1 MERNRNGIASTF
13 IAGTKFPCDRAR
25 PDRRQKQRD
34 DRCDGPRK
42 VGAAVHRQLH
52 PLMMVSAKG
61 RKGSTRFYRSLRGI
75 AILSMR
81 LSLMVHRD
89 HPCGLRLRVLAYWGC
104 VTRGNRFDRGR
115 SEGLIVKSTL
125 RFVQLAVVAAAVTL
139 ASPALA
145 VTDIMWWHAMS
156 GELGRQLDKLAAD
169 FNASQSEYRIVP
181 TYKGNYSETATATMM
196 AARGAIYPVFELMRD
211 EQEAFSTAAYLPA
224 ITGYYT
230 DVAGN
235 MLSFPFNS
243 STPILYY
250 NKNLFRAAGLD
261 PEVAPKTW
269 GEVGAAAK
277 RLRAYGAVCGFTTSW
292 PSWINV
298 ENFSAFHNLPMSTK
312 ANGFDGLDA
321 VLTFNNPLM
330 VRHVAQLAEWQATKM
345 FDYSGRATSAEPR
358 FQNGE
363 CGIFIGSSATRADI
377 RANSKFEVGYGMLPY
392 WPDVEGA
399 PQNTTIG
406 GATLWVLRDRPRDEY
421 KGVAKFFGFLSK
433 PEIQAVWHQNTGY
446 LPITRAAFEL
456 TRAQGFYDRNPGTAI
471 SIEQITLK
479 APTLNSRGVR
489 LGSFVLI
496 RDVIDDEL
504 EQAFSGKKSAQAAL
518 DSAVER
524 GNRLLRQ
531 FERANPDR

>member
-1 MERNRNGIASTF
+1 LTDWNGS
-13 IAGTKFPCDRAR
+13 
-25 PDRRQKQRD
+25 
-34 DRCDGPRK
+34 
-42 VGAAVHRQLH
+42 
-52 PLMMVSAKG
+52 
-61 RKGSTRFYRSLRGI
+61 
-75 AILSMR
+75 
-81 LSLMVHRD
+81 
-89 HPCGLRLRVLAYWGC
+89 
-104 VTRGNRFDRGR
+104 
-115 SEGLIVKSTL
+115 IVKSAL
-125 RFVQLAVVAAAVTL
+125 RFFRLAAVAVAFCF
-139 ASPALA
+139 ASPAHA
-145 VTDIMWWHAMS
+145 VTEIMWWHAMS
-156 GELGRQLDKLAAD
+156 GELGRQLEKLAAD

-181 TYKGNYSETATATMM
+181 SYRGNYTETVTAAIFAFRSRGQPAIVQVNEIATATMM

-211 EQEAFSTAAYLPA
+211 EAEPFSPVAYLPA
-224 ITGYYT
+224 VTGYYA
-230 DVAGN
+230 DAAGN

-250 NKNLFRAAGLD
+250 NKDMFRAAGLD

-269 GEVGAAAK
+269 PEVGEAAK
-277 RLRAYGAVCGFTTSW
+277 RLRAGGAVCGFTTSW

-298 ENFSAFHNLPMSTK
+298 ENFSAFHNLPISTR
-312 ANGFDGLDA
+312 ADGFDGLNA
-321 VLTFNNPLM
+321 ELNFNNPVV
-330 VRHVAQLAEWQATKM
+330 VRHVAQLAEWQTTKV

-377 RANSKFEVGYGMLPY
+377 RKNSRFEVGYGMLPY
-392 WPDVEGA
+392 WPDVKGA
-399 PQNTTIG
+399 PQNTIIG
-406 GATLWVLRDRPRDEY
+406 GATLWVLRNRPRDEY

-433 PEIQAVWHQNTGY
+433 PQVQAAWHQNTGY
-446 LPITRAAFEL
+446 LPVTRAAFDL

-479 APTLNSRGVR
+479 PPTENSRGVR

-504 EQAFSGKKSAQAAL
+504 ERAFAGKKTAQAAM